1 MRERMI
7 SSAKVIDAL
16 VNNIG
21 VCDQA
26 VREALSVAGKS
37 YDEGDASAMAEAC
50 AKAIGFAF
58 ARSAHELTLRKVKC
72 QPYELVE
79 RGY

>member
-7 SSAKVIDAL
+7 SSAKLIDAL

-26 VREALSVAGKS
+26 VREALSVAGKA

-50 AKAIGFAF
+50 AKAIGFAH
-58 ARSAHELTLRKVKC
+58 ARSAHESTLRKVKC